1 MVIRLYYYPSYISLA
16 PHILLEEL
24 GEPYELVF
32 VDRYAGAHKRADY
45 LALNPNGLIPVLIDG
60 PLVVYEAGAICL
72 HLSDTHPQAG
82 LMPALGSAERAHAYK
97 WLLWLGTGLQLALS
111 NYLHPS
117 RWALSDG
124 AQGELRTSAEAA
136 VARHFDILDE
146 YLAGKSGPWLTGA
159 DYSIVD
165 AYALTLCRWSRRMER
180 PGASWPHVGPY
191 AGHVLE
197 RPAVQRALAQEHL
210 AQPWI

>member
-1 MVIRLYYYPSYISLA
+1 VIKLYYYPSYISLV

-24 GEPYELVF
+24 GTPNELIF
-32 VDRYAGAHKRADY
+32 VDRYAGAHKRAEY
-45 LALNPNGLIPVLIDG
+45 LALNPNGLIPLLVDG

-72 HLSDTHPQAG
+72 HLSDTFPQAG
-82 LMPALGSAERAHAYK
+82 LMPRPGSAERAHAYK
-97 WLLWLGTGLQLALS
+97 WLLWLATGLQPALS

-117 RWALSDG
+117 KWGLSEA
-124 AQGELRTSAEAA
+124 AQGELRTGAEAA
-136 VARHFDILDE
+136 VARHFDILDVF
-146 YLAGKSGPWLTGA
+146 LAGQAGPWLTGA

-165 AYALTLCRWSRRMER
+165 AYALALCRWSRKMER
-180 PGASWPHVGPY
+180 PAASWPHVGPY
-191 AGHVLE
+191 ARRGLE

>member
-1 MVIRLYYYPSYISLA
+1 MIRLYYYPSYISLA

-24 GEPYELVF
+24 GAPYELVF
-32 VDRYAGAHKRADY
+32 VDRYAGTHKQAEY
-45 LALNPNGLIPVLIDG
+45 LALNPNGLIPVLRDG

-82 LMPALGSAERAHAYK
+82 LMPALGSVERAHAYK
-97 WLLWLGTGLQLALS
+97 WLLWLATGLQPALS

-117 RWALSDG
+117 RWALSEG
-124 AQGELRTSAEAA
+124 AQGELRISAETA
-136 VARHFDILDE
+136 VARHFDILDG
-146 YLAGKSGPWLTGA
+146 YLAGQSGPWLTGA

-191 AGHVLE
+191 ARRVLE